1 MKKNKGQTLTE
12 FVLVFVVLIV
22 ATMGVLAAYKRFWK
36 TKYQKASSPSGA
48 LAGSVTRFNY
58 VK

>member
-1 MKKNKGQTLTE
+1 MRKNKGQTLTE
-12 FVLVFVVLIV
+12 FVLVFVVLLA
-22 ATMGVLAAYKRFWK
+22 ATTGVLTAYKRFWK
-36 TKYQKASSPSGA
+36 TKYQKASTPSEA